1 MLFARPNHEAD
12 QDPLND
18 SNPSRLVKP
27 KDGRSRAIGIVLLG
41 AIAFLIGAI
50 VTWAILSWQ
59 RTTMDNSERQRTTVN
74 SSASADIPPDVSTL
88 TPSQGAVTLG
98 NWYFDHHDW
107 AKATEQYRKAIDLGL
122 DNADVRSDLGS
133 ALRFANQPA
142 AAAAEY
148 EAAQR
153 ENPEHENS
161 LFNLATL
168 YLQSLNEPN
177 RAIALLE
184 EFKTKFPR
192 SGAIPRV
199 EELLQE
205 ARKKATPAPNPSAG

>member
-1 MLFARPNHEAD
+1 ML
-12 QDPLND
+12 
-18 SNPSRLVKP
+18 SVVKP
-27 KDGRSRAIGIVLLG
+27 KDNKARATGIVLAG
-41 AIAFLIGAI
+41 TIAFVIGAI
-50 VTWAILSWQ
+50 LTWVILSQ
-59 RTTMDNSERQRTTVN
+59 L
-74 SSASADIPPDVSTL
+74 SASSPPTSPRENDVLPDVSTF

-107 AKATEQYRKAIDLGL
+107 AKATEQYRKALSLGL

-133 ALRFANQPA
+133 ALRFSNQPE

-148 EAAQR
+148 EIAQQ

-168 YLQSLNEPN
+168 YLQSLSQPE
-177 RAIALLE
+177 RAVALLE
-184 EFKTKFPR
+184 KFKTRFPR

-199 EELLQE
+199 DELLQE
-205 ARKKATPAPNPSAG
+205 ARKQGTRPPPTSSNG

>member
-1 MLFARPNHEAD
+1 MPNHRVD
-12 QDPLND
+12 HDWLNTL
-18 SNPSRLVKP
+18 SSSRRVKP
-27 KDGRSRAIGIVLLG
+27 KDSRSRAIGIVLLG
-41 AIAFLIGAI
+41 AVAFMIGAI
-50 VTWAILSWQ
+50 LTWAILSWQ
-59 RTTMDNSERQRTTVN
+59 RTTINNSERQRTTTNGPAATDVL
-74 SSASADIPPDVSTL
+74 PDVSTL

-98 NWYFDHHDW
+98 NWYFDHHNW
-107 AKATEQYRKAIDLGL
+107 ARATEQYRKAIGLGL

-133 ALRFANQPA
+133 ALRFDNQPE

-153 ENPEHENS
+153 QNPEHENS

-168 YLQSLNEPN
+168 YLQSLNEPD

-199 EELLQE
+199 DELLQE
-205 ARKKATPAPNPSAG
+205 AKKKKAGPSPTSSNS

>member
-1 MLFARPNHEAD
+1 
-12 QDPLND
+12 
-18 SNPSRLVKP
+18 VKP
-27 KDGRSRAIGIVLLG
+27 KDSRSRAIGIVLLG
-41 AIAFLIGAI
+41 AVAFVIGAL
-50 VTWAILSWQ
+50 VTWAILTQLSGRSSQ
-59 RTTMDNSERQRTTVN
+59 QTTTYESERERTTANVWE
-74 SSASADIPPDVSTL
+74 SADVLPDVSTL

-107 AKATEQYRKAIDLGL
+107 AKAAEQYRKAIGLGL

-133 ALRFANQPA
+133 ALRFDNQLQS
-142 AAAAEY
+142 AAAEY

-168 YLQSLNEPN
+168 YLQSLNEPD

-184 EFKTKFPR
+184 QFKTKFPH

-199 EELLQE
+199 DGLLEE
-205 ARKKATPAPNPSAG
+205 ARKRSAALPSPTAG

>member
-1 MLFARPNHEAD
+1 
-12 QDPLND
+12 
-18 SNPSRLVKP
+18 VKP
-27 KDGRSRAIGIVLLG
+27 KDSRSRAIGIVLLG
-41 AIAFLIGAI
+41 ALAFVIGAL
-50 VTWAILSWQ
+50 VTWAIVSQLPRSASSEQ
-59 RTTMDNSERQRTTVN
+59 TITILGERQQPTANGLAAKDVL
-74 SSASADIPPDVSTL
+74 PDVSAL
-88 TPSQGAVTLG
+88 APSQGAVTLA

-107 AKATEQYRKAIDLGL
+107 AKAVEQYRKAIGLGL

-133 ALRFANQPA
+133 ALRFDNQWQ

-148 EAAQR
+148 ETAQR

-168 YLQSLNEPN
+168 NLQSLNEPG
-177 RAIALLE
+177 RAIELLE
-184 EFKTKFPR
+184 RFKTKFPR

-205 ARKKATPAPNPSAG
+205 ARKRSAVAPSPTAG

>member
-1 MLFARPNHEAD
+1 
-12 QDPLND
+12 
-18 SNPSRLVKP
+18 
-27 KDGRSRAIGIVLLG
+27 VLLG
-41 AIAFLIGAI
+41 AVAFTVGAI
-50 VTWAILSWQ
+50 LTWAILSWQ
-59 RTTMDNSERQRTTVN
+59 RTTTNDGERQRTTTN
-74 SSASADIPPDVSTL
+74 SPAATDVLPDVSML

-98 NWYFDHHDW
+98 NWYFDHHNW
-107 AKATEQYRKAIDLGL
+107 AKATEQYQKAIGLGL

-133 ALRFANQPA
+133 ALRFDNQPE

-168 YLQSLNEPN
+168 YLQSLNQPD

-184 EFKTKFPR
+184 QFKTKFPR

-199 EELLQE
+199 DELLQE
-205 ARKKATPAPNPSAG
+205 ARKRTRPSPALGNG